1 MASRGSKKGERR
13 GGRAKGT
20 PNKATRERH
29 LLAQRIAAEQQG
41 KPGRKLAK
49 EVLDDLMHTALGM
62 AAKYQPLPAGV
73 VPMNGQKP
81 DEAKFV
87 EYLKLAG
94 GFATDLAP
102 YQSFRFKA
110 VLMSQETPPGGSAI
124 APGSGDQAGAMSRMS
139 AQQAYRLLR
148 DQDVIDVSPAAQLV
162 DGKKIKK
169 ATG

>member
-1 MASRGSKKGERR
+1 MAKGGARR
-13 GGRAKGT
+13 GAGRKRG
-20 PNKATRERH
+20 PSKATIERQ

-62 AAKYQPLPAGV
+62 AAKYQPLPDGV

-110 VLMSQETPPGGSAI
+110 VLMSQEPLPGGSAI
-124 APGSGDQAGAMSRMS
+124 VPGPGDQAGAMTRMS
-139 AQQAYRLLR
+139 PQQAYRLLR
-148 DQDVIDVSPAAQLV
+148 DSDVIDVSPASQVV
-162 DGKKIKK
+162 DGKKVAKK
-169 ATG
+169 RT